1 MKNNSL
7 NVIVNLFQDH
17 FNKIQKQGLHDNDEY
32 FRTQRLSFRRS
43 LRLRNL
49 FIILRKRFLPSVEM
63 TPMKVMY
70 QTRQKIWMDN
80 VIHQGFVKMFN
91 KNIFLL
97 SLVFLLLISD
107 AFSQSNRSI
116 LNKGVDKYEEKKY
129 TDAEVDFRK
138 VVESSPK
145 NFEANFNLGTSYYKQ
160 GKYDDAIK
168 SFSNSLESAKNN
180 ESRAKVFHNIGN
192 SLLKSNKIE
201 QSIEAYKN
209 ALKFNP
215 NDDDTKYNLS
225 YALELLKNKDK
236 NKNQQNK
243 NDQNKKDQNK
253 QDQQNQQNQQ
263 NKDQNKQDQKQN
275 PQPQD
280 QESKQDNTKQQQQP
294 KEQKISKDEAQ
305 RILDALKNNEKDL
318 QKKLRKKTGLVKQTD
333 KDW

>member
-1 MKNNSL
+1 MKR
-7 NVIVNLFQDH
+7 I
-17 FNKIQKQGLHDNDEY
+17 
-32 FRTQRLSFRRS
+32 
-43 LRLRNL
+43 
-49 FIILRKRFLPSVEM
+49 
-63 TPMKVMY
+63 
-70 QTRQKIWMDN
+70 
-80 VIHQGFVKMFN
+80 FN
-91 KNIFLL
+91 KNIFTLL
-97 SLVFLLLISD
+97 FLILSVS
-107 AFSQSNRSI
+107 AFCQSNRSI

-168 SFSNSLESAKNN
+168 TFTSSLENAKDNI
-180 ESRAKVFHNIGN
+180 SRAKVFHNIGN
-192 SLLKSNKIE
+192 SLLKSNKVE
-201 QSIEAYKN
+201 QSVEAYKN
-209 ALKFNP
+209 ALKYNP

-225 YALELLKNKDK
+225 YALELLKNNDK

-243 NDQNKKDQNK
+243 NDQNKKDRNK
-253 QDQQNQQNQQ
+253 QDQQNQNQQ

-294 KEQKISKDEAQ
+294 KEQKISKEEAQ

-318 QKKLRKKTGLVKQTD
+318 QKKLRKKTGPVKQTD